1 MSMKSQKLTAKNP
14 SKSDGHLGKHRNPEA
29 NQCQNPQITRKVE
42 NLRRGCRW
50 VIEKTNGFEEF
61 VTAME
66 KCERLE
72 YPTEHVK
79 RKEEKG
85 TEELKSMKNVNAWN
99 IQPNM

>member
-14 SKSDGHLGKHRNPEA
+14 SKSDGHLGKHRNPET

-61 VTAME
+61 VTGNGEMRTLGISNRTCKSE
-66 KCERLE
+66 GGKG
-72 YPTEHVK
+72 
-79 RKEEKG
+79 EEK
-85 TEELKSMKNVNAWN
+85 S
-99 IQPNM
+99 